1 MGIITNI
8 DKTLNSNGPQST
20 QHLHGPTNKS
30 KKLYLIDDLNER
42 KDKMDTLDTTKDKSD
57 TYFLKTFN
65 EKNNDFSSCLATTG
79 NKQVVEKAGC
89 NKSNPYY
96 QWRVRY
102 DTNLTN
108 TTNSAKMQL
117 QSMKNYG
124 DSKNY
129 CLQQYYDNQGKNQYN
144 LKECDMNN
152 NTWKYNTLI
161 SQELPQQ
168 NESPSQNN

>member
-1 MGIITNI
+1 
-8 DKTLNSNGPQST
+8 
-20 QHLHGPTNKS
+20 
-30 KKLYLIDDLNER
+30 
-42 KDKMDTLDTTKDKSD
+42 
-57 TYFLKTFN
+57 
-65 EKNNDFSSCLATTG
+65 
-79 NKQVVEKAGC
+79 
-89 NKSNPYY
+89 
-96 QWRVRY
+96 
-102 DTNLTN
+102 
-108 TTNSAKMQL
+108 MQL

-144 LKECDMNN
+144 LKECDTNN